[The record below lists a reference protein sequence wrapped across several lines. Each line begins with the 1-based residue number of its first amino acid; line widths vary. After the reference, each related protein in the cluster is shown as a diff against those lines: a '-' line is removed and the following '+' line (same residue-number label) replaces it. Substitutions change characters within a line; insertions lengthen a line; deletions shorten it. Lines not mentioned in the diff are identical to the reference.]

1 MALLFI
7 YALSAMVIAVC
18 LWLFRYMNM
27 TLSFAVPM
35 VFLTTDLNT
44 FSLIREETKNAA
56 ITADL
61 DTAKKIQIDALTR
74 TMTDIR
80 GYFSRDITFL

>member
-1 MALLFI
+1 MRYITTGGYTLAFIDEYYFTEYEFFFNYILMALLFI

-44 FSLIREETKNAA
+44 FSLIREETKM
-56 ITADL
+56 
-61 DTAKKIQIDALTR
+61 QP
-74 TMTDIR
+74 
-80 GYFSRDITFL
+80 